1 MRAMSSM
8 VDATDERHHVGKP
21 VVGAQRAAIEAALVE
36 GHRRIFGYLVSRLKN
51 ADEARDVL
59 QEFSLRAIGRA
70 GDLRDVQ
77 SVRGWLRRLLE
88 TAILDHH
95 RLSNRRR
102 RQELPPVPADEET
115 HPDAGPDVEA
125 DIAVCA
131 CLRDV
136 IDLLPSAAADLVR
149 RIDLEEQ
156 SRTEV
161 AKALGISEGT
171 LAVRLHR
178 ARAKLRDLL
187 VDMCLTCPEHGFLD
201 CACDRARALR
211 LASGGLAE
219 HTPL

>member
-8 VDATDERHHVGKP
+8 ADITDERHQVRKP
-21 VVGAQRAAIEAALVE
+21 TLGAQRAAIEAALVE
-36 GHRRIFGYLVSRLKN
+36 GHRRIFGYLVGRLKN
-51 ADEARDVL
+51 ADEATDVL
-59 QEFSLRAIGRA
+59 QEFSLRAIKRA

-88 TAILDHH
+88 TAILDHY

-102 RQELPPVPADEET
+102 QQELPPVPSDEET
-115 HPDAGPDVEA
+115 HPDASPDVDG
-125 DIAVCA
+125 DITVCL

-136 IDLLPSAAADLVR
+136 IALLPSAAADVVR

-156 SRTEV
+156 SRKDV
-161 AKALGISEGT
+161 ARALDISEGN

-187 VDMCLTCPEHGFLD
+187 VNMCLTCPEHGFLD

-211 LASGGLAE
+211 LASGGLVGRN
-219 HTPL
+219 PL

>member
-1 MRAMSSM
+1 
-8 VDATDERHHVGKP
+8 
-21 VVGAQRAAIEAALVE
+21 
-36 GHRRIFGYLVSRLKN
+36 LKN

-59 QEFSLRAIGRA
+59 QEFSLRAIRRA

-95 RLSNRRR
+95 RRSNRRH
-102 RQELPPVPADEET
+102 RQESPPVPADEE
-115 HPDAGPDVEA
+115 PWAGADAESDV
-125 DIAVCA
+125 AVCA

-136 IDLLPSAAADLVR
+136 IGLLPTAAADLVR
-149 RIDLEEQ
+149 RIDLEDQ
-156 SRTEV
+156 SRRDV
-161 AKALGISEGT
+161 AKALAISEGA

-178 ARAKLRDLL
+178 ARAKLRALL

-211 LASGGLAE
+211 LASGGLAGR
-219 HTPL
+219 TPL